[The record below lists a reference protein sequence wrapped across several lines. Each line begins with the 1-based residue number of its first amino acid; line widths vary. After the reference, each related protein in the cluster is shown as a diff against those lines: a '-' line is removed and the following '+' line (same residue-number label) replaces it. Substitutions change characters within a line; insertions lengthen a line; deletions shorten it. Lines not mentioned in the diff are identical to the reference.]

1 MTIPTVTPI
10 PMADDGNASI
20 QLVAS
25 DVQSE
30 LNITCTVA
38 TGGSFQWQW
47 TAPTMGAVASFA
59 NANRTTMFTL
69 TQISSDSAGSV
80 VCQASYTTAPT
91 NPTGSRMFTLQ
102 FGKL

>member
-1 MTIPTVTPI
+1 
-10 PMADDGNASI
+10 MADDSNALI
-20 QLVAS
+20 QLGAS

-38 TGGSFQWQW
+38 TEGSYQWQW
-47 TAPTMGAVASFA
+47 TAPTMGAVASYA

-80 VCQASYTTAPT
+80 VCRASYTTAPT
-91 NPTGSRMFTLQ
+91 SSTGSRTFMLQ
-102 FGKL
+102 FGKFIMCMVNIYCD